1 MRKRLISPA
10 FVIMAVAAI
19 GLGLLEVEPIA
30 TSTGRLLAQTVPA
43 NAVKAVKIPDVW
55 KNAPGSGVFWYRAW
69 VELPAA
75 ASGQA
80 GELFVEAADDAREL
94 FVNGEK
100 VGSQGGFPPQYRSGL
115 GDPEKFTV
123 PARLLRPGRPN
134 VIAIRIYQE
143 ADRRTGFNVA
153 APALFVGNEA
163 ARLAGLWQTLAG
175 DREGWAAGTDTADPP
190 ADSRFAR
197 WEPAADISRTLKKL
211 ADEAGP
217 LTPAESLRR
226 FQTPADLA
234 VELVLSEPDIG
245 QPLQLS
251 WDTRGRL
258 WVVEFRQYPN
268 PAGLKMVSRDK
279 FLRAV
284 YDRVPP
290 PPPRH
295 FRGEDRITIHEDSNG
310 DGVFDRHKTFVEGLS
325 LVSSCAVGLGGV
337 WVLNPPYLLFY
348 PDRNGD
354 DVPDGDPEV
363 HLEGFW
369 LEDSHSIANSLTWG
383 PDGWLYGGQGSTVS
397 GDVKRPGS
405 KDAPVRSMGQLIW
418 RYHPE
423 RRLYEIFAEGG
434 GNTFG
439 VEIDA
444 KGRIYSGHNGG
455 DTRGF
460 HYVQGGYFQKGFG
473 KHGALSNPYSFG
485 YFPQMAH
492 HSVPRF
498 THTFVIYEE
507 SALPAAYRGKLFGVE
522 PLQGRV
528 VFSDF
533 QPDRSSFKT
542 RDLGHALTTTD
553 SWFRPVDIK
562 AGPDGGLYVADL
574 YEQRIDHA
582 SHYQG
587 RIDKGSGRVYRIKA
601 KDGRSGAKVELGV
614 KPTGA
619 VPTPATPATPAIP
632 ATPATPAAAA
642 TAFAPALAALRSDDR
657 WQRQAAQRV
666 LADAVA
672 NRAAGKGA
680 AALAELLRGELSK
693 STGQTALETLWAL
706 HRAGG
711 LDESTAL
718 RALDHDDPYVRLW
731 TARLLGDQ
739 NAVTPAL
746 RDKLAELAYRDPHVA
761 VRSQLAATARRLPAA
776 DALAIVRQALT
787 RSEDLDDIHVPLLL
801 WWAIESHAEPARDAV
816 LAMFADPAL
825 WRQPLTRK
833 HITQRLMRRYAAT
846 GARKDLLTC
855 ARLLELAPDDESRK
869 ALMAGFEEAY
879 QGRSLAGLPNE
890 LAAAIAKSGG
900 ASLPLRLRQGEDAA
914 LQDALKLLADPKADN
929 KSRRQL
935 VEVLGQVVRPAAL
948 PTLLELVDKAGDE
961 PLRMATLTALQAYD
975 DPRVAGKL
983 VETFARWQRD
993 TQAAAVSVLA
1003 ARKTWTLALLD
1014 AVADGRVPRE
1024 SLAAADVKKLVL
1036 RPDAQIADRVR
1047 ALFGEVQG
1055 ATTGEMRAQVE
1066 RLHDAILAGS
1076 GNPYNGKQLYIA
1088 SCGKCHRLFEDG
1100 GRIGP
1105 ELTSYKRDDLRRM
1118 LLNVVNPSAEIRE
1131 GFENYV
1137 AITGDGRTLNGFIS
1151 DQDAQ
1156 VVTLR
1161 GPDGQTTVL
1170 PRADLEDLKAVP
1182 VSLMPEGLL
1191 KDLSDQQIR
1200 DLFAYLRSTQPLP

>member
-19 GLGLLEVEPIA
+19 GLCLLDVTQTA

-43 NAVKAVKIPDVW
+43 NAVKTVKIPDVW

-69 VELPAA
+69 VELPASD
-75 ASGQA
+75 SGQA

-115 GDPEKFTV
+115 GDPERFVV
-123 PARLLRPGRPN
+123 PARLLRPGRLN
-134 VIAIRIYQE
+134 VVAIRIYQE

-175 DREGWAAGTDTADPP
+175 DREGWAAGTDTAEQPV
-190 ADSRFAR
+190 DSRFAR
-197 WEPAADISRTLKKL
+197 WEPAADINRTLKKL

-405 KDAPVRSMGQLIW
+405 KDAPVHSMGQLIW

-423 RRLYEIFAEGG
+423 RRVYEIFAEGG

-485 YFPQMAH
+485 YFPQMTH

-542 RDLGHALTTTD
+542 RDLGHVLTTTD

-562 AGPDGGLYVADL
+562 VGPDGGLYVADL

-601 KDGRSGAKVELGV
+601 KDGRSGAKVELGAN
-614 KPTGA
+614 PTS
-619 VPTPATPATPAIP
+619 VPPSTTPATI
-632 ATPATPAAAA
+632 ATPAAAA

-657 WQRQAAQRV
+657 WLRQAAQRV

-672 NRAAGKGA
+672 NRALGKGA

-693 STGQTALETLWAL
+693 STGQAALETLWAL

-718 RALDHDDPYVRLW
+718 QALDHDDPHVRLW

-816 LAMFADPAL
+816 LAMFTEPAL
-825 WRQPLTRK
+825 WRQPMTRK
-833 HITQRLMRRYAAT
+833 HIAQRLMRRYAAT
-846 GARKDLLTC
+846 GSRKDLLTC

-900 ASLPLRLRQGEDAA
+900 ASLPLRLRQGDDAA
-914 LQDALKLLADPKADN
+914 FQDAIKLLADPKADG
-929 KSRRQL
+929 KLRRQL

-948 PTLLELVDKAGDE
+948 PTLLELVEKAGDE
-961 PLRMATLTALQAYD
+961 PLRMAILTALQAYD
-975 DPRVAGKL
+975 DPQVARKL

-1003 ARKTWTLALLD
+1003 ARKTWTLTLLD

-1036 RPDAQIADRVR
+1036 RPDAQVANRVR
-1047 ALFGEVQG
+1047 ELFGEVQG
-1055 ATTGEMRAQVE
+1055 ATTGEMRAHVE

-1076 GNPYNGKQLYIA
+1076 GNPYNGKQLYNA

-1137 AITGDGRTLNGFIS
+1137 AITSDGRTLNGFIS

-1156 VVTLR
+1156 VVSLR

>member
-1 MRKRLISPA
+1 
-10 FVIMAVAAI
+10 
-19 GLGLLEVEPIA
+19 
-30 TSTGRLLAQTVPA
+30 
-43 NAVKAVKIPDVW
+43 
-55 KNAPGSGVFWYRAW
+55 
-69 VELPAA
+69 
-75 ASGQA
+75 
-80 GELFVEAADDAREL
+80 
-94 FVNGEK
+94 
-100 VGSQGGFPPQYRSGL
+100 
-115 GDPEKFTV
+115 
-123 PARLLRPGRPN
+123 
-134 VIAIRIYQE
+134 
-143 ADRRTGFNVA
+143 
-153 APALFVGNEA
+153 
-163 ARLAGLWQTLAG
+163 
-175 DREGWAAGTDTADPP
+175 
-190 ADSRFAR
+190 
-197 WEPAADISRTLKKL
+197 
-211 ADEAGP
+211 
-217 LTPAESLRR
+217 
-226 FQTPADLA
+226 
-234 VELVLSEPDIG
+234 
-245 QPLQLS
+245 
-251 WDTRGRL
+251 
-258 WVVEFRQYPN
+258 
-268 PAGLKMVSRDK
+268 MVSRDK

-295 FRGEDRITIHEDSNG
+295 FRGEDRITIHEDTNG
-310 DGVFDRHKTFVEGLS
+310 DGTFDKHKTFVDGLS

-348 PDRNGD
+348 PDRNND

-369 LEDSHSIANSLTWG
+369 LEDSHSIANSLCWG

-405 KDAPVRSMGQLIW
+405 KEAPVRSMGQLIW
-418 RYHPE
+418 RYHPG
-423 RRLYEIFAEGG
+423 RRVYEIFAEGG

-507 SALPAAYRGKLFGVE
+507 TALPAAYHGKLFGVE

-528 VFSDF
+528 VYSDF

-542 RDLGHALTTTD
+542 RDLGHVLTTTD

-562 AGPDGGLYVADL
+562 TGPDGGLYVADL

-587 RIDKGSGRVYRIKA
+587 RIDKGSGRVYRLKA
-601 KDGRSGAKVELGV
+601 KGGRSGAQVNLGASSPAAAAMP
-614 KPTGA
+614 PT
-619 VPTPATPATPAIP
+619 
-632 ATPATPAAAA
+632 TPAAAA

-666 LADAVA
+666 LADALDNGA
-672 NRAAGKGA
+672 PGNPAPGNPAPGNPAAGKGS
-680 AALAELLRGELSK
+680 AALAELLRGELAK
-693 STGQTALETLWAL
+693 STGQLAVETLWAL

-711 LDESTAL
+711 LDEPTAL
-718 RALDHDDPYVRLW
+718 RSLEHEDPHVRLW
-731 TARLLGDQ
+731 TVRLVGDW
-739 NAVTPAL
+739 NAVTPTL
-746 RDKLAELAYRDPHVA
+746 RDKFAELAYRDPHVA

-776 DALAIVRQALT
+776 DALAIVRQALS

-801 WWAIESHAEPARDAV
+801 WWAIETHAEAARDAV
-816 LAMFADPAL
+816 LMLFADPAV
-825 WRQPLTRK
+825 WRQPMTRK

-879 QGRSLAGLPNE
+879 QGRSLAGLPGE
-890 LAAAIAKSGG
+890 LAAAIAKSGN
-900 ASLPLRLRQGEDAA
+900 ASLPLRLRQGEEAA
-914 LQDALKLLADPKADN
+914 LQEALKSLADPKADS
-929 KSRRQL
+929 KQRRPL

-948 PTLLELVDKAGDE
+948 PSLLELVDKAGDE
-961 PLRMATLTALQAYD
+961 PMRMATLTALQAYD
-975 DPRVAGKL
+975 DPRVARKL
-983 VETFARWQRD
+983 VETFARWPRD

-1036 RPDAQIADRVR
+1036 RPDVQVADRVR
-1047 ALFGEVQG
+1047 ELFGEVQG

-1076 GNPYNGKQLYIA
+1076 GNPYNGKQLYNA
-1088 SCGKCHRLFEDG
+1088 HCGKCHRLFEEG

-1191 KDLSDQQIR
+1191 KDWSDQQVR